1 MWGFIL
7 VNIMKLEKFSHEI
20 CEHLKWYVYR
30 LVDPRDGMTF
40 YVGRGINNRIFDHV
54 NGFLTEQDEE
64 VLSLKMKQIRDIQL
78 ANLNVIHIIHRHGLE
93 NKSTAEI
100 IEASL
105 IDAYP
110 GLTNIMNGKGS
121 NEYGVANIHEIIS
134 SYQAETVDIDDNA
147 LLISINRT
155 AIERG
160 VYDAVRF
167 AWKLTPSEAK
177 KAKIILATVQGV
189 IKGVFIAKQ
198 WLEAT
203 EENFPN
209 FMLLGEE
216 VYNHATRS
224 KRYGFIGEEAPQ
236 EFQEKYLGKR
246 IPDKFRKKGASNPVK
261 YSWKAKD

>member
-1 MWGFIL
+1 
-7 VNIMKLEKFSHEI
+7 MKLEKFNSEI
-20 CEHLKWYVYR
+20 CEQLKWYVYR
-30 LVDPRDGMTF
+30 LVDPRDGSTF

-54 NGFLTEQDEE
+54 NGLLTNKDAEE
-64 VLSLKMKQIRDIQL
+64 DILSLKMKQIRDIQL
-78 ANLNVIHIIHRHGLE
+78 SGLEVIHIIHRHALE
-93 NKSTAEI
+93 TKNIAEI
-100 IEASL
+100 VEASL

-121 NEYGVANIHEIIS
+121 NEYGVANINEIVT
-134 SYQAETVDIDDNA
+134 SYQAQTVEIIDDA

-155 AIERG
+155 ALERG

-189 IKGVFIAKQ
+189 IKGVFVAEQ

-203 EENFPN
+203 QENFPN
-209 FMLLGEE
+209 FMLLGED
-216 VYNHATRS
+216 VYNHETRS
-224 KRYGFIGEEAPQ
+224 RRYGFIGEIAPQ
-236 EFQEKYLGKR
+236 EFQTKYLGKR
-246 IPDKFRKKGASNPVK
+246 IPEKFRKKGASNPVK